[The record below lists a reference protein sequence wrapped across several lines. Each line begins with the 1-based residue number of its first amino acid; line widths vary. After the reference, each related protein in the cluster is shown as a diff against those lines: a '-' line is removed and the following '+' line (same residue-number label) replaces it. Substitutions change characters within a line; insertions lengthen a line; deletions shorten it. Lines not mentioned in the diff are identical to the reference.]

1 LGARSYT
8 RIMKSA
14 KQATLELVR
23 DLPDEVSMDAI
34 LAKLQYLAEIE
45 RGLEEAERGDVVSH
59 AQVMEELRQWQTSS
73 GR

>member
-1 LGARSYT
+1 
-8 RIMKSA
+8 MKSA

-34 LAKLQYLAEIE
+34 LAKLRYLADIE
-45 RGLEEAERGDVVSH
+45 RGLAETERGEVVSH